1 MTESMSQDPELP
13 VAGTR
18 HEPDESNAP
27 EPAKSAVSPGELLH
41 RARESL
47 NLTISDLAGQTRLS
61 RNVLEA
67 LERNDFANLA
77 MPVYV
82 RGYFRKC
89 AHVLNL
95 PEEKLLQAY
104 ADWTGTPLK
113 AQPLPVTVNEPPRE
127 YSSPTRTP
135 SWRYV
140 LVIAIVIG
148 AVLWWF
154 GSGGQNSSTVIP
166 AADTPVTTLDI
177 EPPVLASQP
186 LPLGPAEEV
195 IAVPSEVVTSPTTG
209 DAPTATSPAT
219 DQTTSPS
226 TGVAESTAAAIPAG
240 PNTLEFNISRN
251 SWVEVYDDEKRR
263 LVYGLLTTGTEQRV
277 SGKPPYQVVLGHP
290 QGVKLSIGGK
300 PIDLAPHTSSSGTA
314 RLEVDA
320 R

>member
-1 MTESMSQDPELP
+1 MSQDPEFP
-13 VAGTR
+13 MAGTQ
-18 HEPDESNAP
+18 HDPDESTASQ
-27 EPAKSAVSPGELLH
+27 PAKSAVSPGELLH

-127 YSSPTRTP
+127 YASPTRTP

-154 GSGGQNSSTVIP
+154 GSGGQSTSDVMP
-166 AADTPVTTLDI
+166 EASAPVTTLDI
-177 EPPVLASQP
+177 EPPVLESQP
-186 LPLGPAEEV
+186 LPLGPAEEI
-195 IAVPSEVVTSPTTG
+195 IAVPSEVITSPSTEGAATT
-209 DAPTATSPAT
+209 T
-219 DQTTSPS
+219 DQTTSP
-226 TGVAESTAAAIPAG
+226 TTNVAEPAPVSTPSG
-240 PNTLEFNISRN
+240 PNTLEFVISRN
-251 SWVEVYDDEKRR
+251 SWVEVYDDDNRR
-263 LVYGLLTTGTEQRV
+263 LLYGLLTTGAEQRV

-290 QGVKLSIGGK
+290 QGVKLLIGGK